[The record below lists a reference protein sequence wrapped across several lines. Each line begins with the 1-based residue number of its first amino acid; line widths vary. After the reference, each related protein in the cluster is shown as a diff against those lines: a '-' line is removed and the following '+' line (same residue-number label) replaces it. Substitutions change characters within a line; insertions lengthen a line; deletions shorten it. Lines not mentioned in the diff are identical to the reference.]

1 MKHSSYFGVGASN
14 CLFDLLA
21 LGASSGSVTFIFERP
36 LISAICRGAVVGG
49 GVFAEIY
56 KNCFKLTLSSASA
69 VLRASRTQAREGLI
83 RAGLSDQHRAPLGI

>member
-1 MKHSSYFGVGASN
+1 MLLN

-36 LISAICRGAVVGG
+36 LISAIYRGVVVVGSG

-56 KNCFKLTLSSASA
+56 KNCFKLTLSSAST
-69 VLRASRTQAREGLI
+69 VLKASKTQGREGLI
-83 RAGLSDQHRAPLGI
+83 QAGLSDQHLTPLGI